1 MIWVDR
7 DLEQNVLQIEID
19 FYVDLN
25 ASIQSILKSR
35 TFGQECTPVC
45 RCDGNFNNLLKVSK
59 FQNELI
65 KSSFLL
71 KYEPKVVRISAIV
84 MWHSTGQKSLQY
96 FVHIVGETITS

>member
-45 RCDGNFNNLLKVSK
+45 RCDRNLNYLLKVNE
-59 FQNELI
+59 FQNEFQ

-71 KYEPKVVRISAIV
+71 KYEPKIVRISA
-84 MWHSTGQKSLQY
+84 L
-96 FVHIVGETITS
+96 